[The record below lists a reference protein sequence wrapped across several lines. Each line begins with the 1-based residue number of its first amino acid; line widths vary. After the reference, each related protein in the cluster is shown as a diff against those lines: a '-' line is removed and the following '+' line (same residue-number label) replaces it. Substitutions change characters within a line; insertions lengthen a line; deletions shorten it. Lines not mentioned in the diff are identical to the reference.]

1 MCKCFIS
8 FLCGGG
14 GGGRGGEVWEG
25 CGGMGMIFNSW
36 MELFRKGRIDII
48 AKFHRT
54 DLVI

>member
-8 FLCGGG
+8 FLCGG